1 MICKLPS
8 PAAFTEDRRGPARL
22 KFFPRKNLDG
32 YALLLALVIVSAVL
46 SAASAL
52 ARIVLSEIRQ
62 TRELVDSIQAY
73 GQAESLSETA
83 LFLVRN
89 RESLDDAQG
98 AFPSGVTVEEAAE
111 AQYFTIEDSDFV
123 SLPIP
128 LSQGR
133 EQVNPRIIE
142 WTPQAQC
149 ADVSWIEITTI
160 SWNQGP
166 PADEDP
172 FQFQH
177 YQFSRGSNFNAVSGS
192 DIIQFPP
199 GIPTEMR
206 VRALFCGIERL
217 GISGIPGRLRV
228 ASSATEKGV
237 RQTIETY
244 IPQRAPVSGL
254 FDFVIF
260 SEEEIVKN

>member
-1 MICKLPS
+1 MSMIYKP
-8 PAAFTEDRRGPARL
+8 PFQAVFMKDRR
-22 KFFPRKNLDG
+22 G

-52 ARIVLSEIRQ
+52 SRIVLSEIRQ
-62 TRELVDSIQAY
+62 TRELVNSIQAY
-73 GQAESLSETA
+73 GEAESAAEET

-89 RESLDDAQG
+89 SESLKAAQDRL
-98 AFPSGVTVEEAAE
+98 PSGVTVEEVAE
-111 AQYFTIEDSDFV
+111 AQYFTIGDSDFI

-128 LSQGR
+128 
-133 EQVNPRIIE
+133 VNQNRGLVQPRITE
-142 WTPQAQC
+142 WTPNPECVAS
-149 ADVSWIEITTI
+149 SWIEVTTI
-160 SWNQGP
+160 SWNQNS
-166 PADEDP
+166 PAGTDP
-172 FQFQH
+172 FQVRR
-177 YQFSRGSNFNAVSGS
+177 YPFSRESDFAAVSGS
-192 DIIQFPP
+192 DIIQFPA

-217 GISGIPGRLRV
+217 GIAGIPGRLRV
-228 ASSATEKGV
+228 VSSSNEKGV

-260 SEEEIVKN
+260 SEEEIVKD